1 MSYNQS
7 IVKNLLKS
15 TVESERLKLLTVM
28 SEQYTH
34 AMQSL
39 TVTELSRRIVKLL
52 LPTGTPLFNSL
63 VRDELLNSGL
73 RNLASKL

>member
-1 MSYNQS
+1 
-7 IVKNLLKS
+7 
-15 TVESERLKLLTVM
+15 M

-34 AMQSL
+34 AIQSL
-39 TVTELSRRIVKLL
+39 TVTELSRRIVKLS